1 MALQKFAWHQKY
13 RCLNAAAPRLSRCER
28 ASIAAPYAAPAKRL
42 SRAGGQWGAPLRQN
56 YSAFS
61 DLVFVRLQLLFEALL
76 GDLLLLL
83 FGCRLGP
90 AGKRHCLRNAMIT
103 TARAWRGLLRTV
115 LEGCTSFVQPT
126 AQHLDLHAAEN
137 CGQQPG
143 PTDRLDIIT
152 ESSVHALTS

>member
-1 MALQKFAWHQKY
+1 MLQESTTDKLAVVKRHQ
-13 RCLNAAAPRLSRCER
+13 LQLHMPRRRSACRGR
-28 ASIAAPYAAPAKRL
+28 
-42 SRAGGQWGAPLRQN
+42 GGRWGAPLRQD
-56 YSAFS
+56 YSAYS

-115 LEGCTSFVQPT
+115 LEGFTSFVQPT

-152 ESSVHALTS
+152 ESNVHALTS